1 MLKIMGHHAQ
11 SFAHIPDVPPFFA
24 KEPDMRLIIR
34 NWMDLA
40 RQQLQKGR
48 FPGTIG
54 TEDGDVLTLL
64 EGQRKVGETQ
74 VSPR

>member
-1 MLKIMGHHAQ
+1 MLKVVRDHAQ
-11 SFAHIPDVPPFFA
+11 SLANIPDVPPFFA